1 MNRRN
6 FIEKS
11 TVLGTALGLGIPHI
25 AMTTKPKLKLG
36 LQLFSVRDA
45 MVKNPLECL
54 QKLKALG
61 YDDFEICGFDAAKGT
76 L

>member
-45 MVKNPLECL
+45 MVKNPPRM
-54 QKLKALG
+54 
-61 YDDFEICGFDAAKGT
+61 FAKTQSIG